1 MTLQESGPGFPQ
13 PRQAGDGLEFGPDV
27 AVRARTRFPE
37 LYRSAVCARGSFDA
51 ILQARRLRRPPLKDP
66 GDWEVSHY
74 LEGLLRGSFEAQFG
88 RIANTYWCQ
97 RAYGGGLVTDR
108 GLVTSSLRSRD
119 EELMTIE
126 FSVKQLG
133 RDAQRIFAHEISSPA
148 AGAAGST
155 SSDRQML
162 PEVSATLFS
171 VLSRVLDTADV
182 LEDASVEPARQ
193 RAAVEATRA
202 EWRLARRRALVLI
215 QRQAS
220 YEYFVGV
227 MLGTPFAIA
236 VFGCLGLLAA
246 TVWSSSISA
255 SNFLAATVCGT
266 LGAVVSVT
274 QRMATGRLSV
284 DYTASVRVKRILGAW
299 RPFLGGILAGVLQFA
314 IIGGLLTVQG
324 REPTPASP
332 ATFAF
337 YALVGF
343 AGGFSERL
351 ATDLLERAGQLIAPV
366 RTDGGTD
373 TTTDGEDDVRP
384 AGITRRDKR

>member
-1 MTLQESGPGFPQ
+1 
-13 PRQAGDGLEFGPDV
+13 
-27 AVRARTRFPE
+27 
-37 LYRSAVCARGSFDA
+37 
-51 ILQARRLRRPPLKDP
+51 
-66 GDWEVSHY
+66 
-74 LEGLLRGSFEAQFG
+74 
-88 RIANTYWCQ
+88 
-97 RAYGGGLVTDR
+97 
-108 GLVTSSLRSRD
+108 
-119 EELMTIE
+119 
-126 FSVKQLG
+126 
-133 RDAQRIFAHEISSPA
+133 
-148 AGAAGST
+148 
-155 SSDRQML
+155 
-162 PEVSATLFS
+162 VSATLFS
-171 VLSRVLDTADV
+171 ALSRVLDTADV
-182 LEDASVEPARQ
+182 LEDSSVEQAQQ
-193 RAAVEATRA
+193 RAALEATRA
-202 EWRLARRRALVLI
+202 EWQLARRRALVLI

-227 MLGTPFAIA
+227 MIGTPFAIA
-236 VFGCLGLLAA
+236 LFGCLGLLAA

-284 DYTASVRVKRILGAW
+284 DYTASVGVKRILGAW

-366 RTDGGTD
+366 RADGGD
-373 TTTDGEDDVRP
+373 TTADGEARP
-384 AGITRRDKR
+384 AGITGRRKR